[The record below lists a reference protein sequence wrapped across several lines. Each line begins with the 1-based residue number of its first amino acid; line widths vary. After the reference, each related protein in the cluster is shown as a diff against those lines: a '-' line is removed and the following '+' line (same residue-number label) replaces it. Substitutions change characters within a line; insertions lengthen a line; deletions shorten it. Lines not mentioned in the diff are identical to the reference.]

1 MEVASYRYI
10 YSIYNIY
17 TTLSTL
23 QVPGLKVIGV
33 SGASSKRPRA
43 PAFVWMTEAESSW
56 AGLQSIIP
64 NMLHLGR
71 NRKYLERTFKNI
83 LLQVLSGIP
92 SSTPAPSAA

>member
-1 MEVASYRYI
+1 M
-10 YSIYNIY
+10 
-17 TTLSTL
+17 L

-33 SGASSKRPRA
+33 SGASSKRPKA

-71 NRKYLERTFKNI
+71 NRKYLERTLKIFCCRCYRVS
-83 LLQVLSGIP
+83 LHQPRAHRRPDSQLQC
-92 SSTPAPSAA
+92 A

>member
-1 MEVASYRYI
+1 M
-10 YSIYNIY
+10 
-17 TTLSTL
+17 L

-33 SGASSKRPRA
+33 SGASSKRPKA

-71 NRKYLERTFKNI
+71 NRKYLERTFKYI

-92 SSTPAPSAA
+92 SSTPGPLAA